1 MCIPGINYSGDK
13 ETDMV
18 YYTLV
23 QCMHGHYTVRLQIF
37 NRENIREKDY
47 FLINRNFRNKIFVNW
62 CYFRD
67 DSD

>member
-1 MCIPGINYSGDK
+1 
-13 ETDMV
+13 MV

>member
-1 MCIPGINYSGDK
+1 MLHSDKHPKPQQNRYRLAIN
-13 ETDMV
+13 
-18 YYTLV
+18 
-23 QCMHGHYTVRLQIF
+23 TVRLQIF

-62 CYFRD
+62 CHFRD